1 MKVHSVRARARLNY
15 RQNIDANFLQEGRDL
30 PSCLD
35 SLQGGLKM
43 NQTKGVEQPYKRIWG
58 MLFVGWVFAYFDRT
72 ITGPVISWMI
82 ANDVAFLAD
91 SSNPYA
97 LGGLLGSL
105 FFAGYMLT
113 QFPGG
118 YFGDKYGHRNMIIL
132 SILWAGITT
141 VLTGLFEGLLVF
153 IALRVLTGL
162 GEGAFYSNDRSLIAQ
177 VTPPKKLGLGMG
189 IVMGGLS
196 VGLTLGLVGTIYL
209 IEWAVPFMGNDA
221 WKSPFLFLGVSTITV
236 ALIMFKVI
244 PKTADAK
251 AKPGGFAK
259 SIKGLGGYSL
269 VFLAVILGVYMITD
283 YAGLSE
289 GVMAA
294 IFTVFSI
301 GFVIYIYKTKK
312 EVRPVLKNRNLFL
325 LYLSAIPIMWHLWF
339 YSFWSVSIVQDFGGG
354 TLMTAAL
361 VASFNAIAGLIGFP
375 LGGFI
380 SDKVAHIEN
389 GRRNILLILTV
400 AFAASVFIFAFYLMS
415 GASSLAIMSAIL
427 FISGTLFFAVQS
439 IQHAF
444 ISDLAPA
451 EHRGSAFGLW
461 NLIAEFGALLSPV
474 ISGVMRD
481 RTQSW
486 GAPLLL
492 DAGLIAASCV
502 CLVFISTKVRKK
514 VKAVEP
520 ATAS

>member
-1 MKVHSVRARARLNY
+1 MY
-15 RQNIDANFLQEGRDL
+15 RSNV
-30 PSCLD
+30 
-35 SLQGGLKM
+35 
-43 NQTKGVEQPYKRIWG
+43 VEQPYKRVWG
-58 MLFVGWVFAYFDRT
+58 MLFLGWVFAYFDRT
-72 ITGPVISWMI
+72 ITGPVVSWMI

-118 YFGDKYGHRNMIIL
+118 YFGDKYGHRNMVIL

-141 VLTGLFEGLLVF
+141 LFTGLFEGLLVF

-177 VTPPKKLGLGMG
+177 VTPPRKVGLGMG

-209 IEWAVPFMGNDA
+209 IEWAVPYLGNDA
-221 WKSPFLFLGVSTITV
+221 WKSPFLILG
-236 ALIMFKVI
+236 ALTLLFGMIMFKGI
-244 PKTADAK
+244 PKSADQK
-251 AKPGGFAK
+251 SKPGGFKK
-259 SIKGLGGYSL
+259 SIKGLGTYSF
-269 VFLAVILGVYMITD
+269 VFLVIIMSVYIATD
-283 YAGLSE
+283 YLGLSE
-289 GVMAA
+289 AMMAA
-294 IFTVFSI
+294 IFTVLAI
-301 GFVIYIYKTKK
+301 GFVFYIYHSKK

-354 TLMTAAL
+354 TLLTAAL

-380 SDKVAHIEN
+380 SDKVAHKHN
-389 GRRNILLILTV
+389 GRRNILFILTV
-400 AFAASVFIFAFYLMS
+400 FFAISVFGFAFYLMS
-415 GASSLAIMSAIL
+415 GATSLVVMSAIL
-427 FISGTLFFAVQS
+427 FVSGILFFAVQS
-439 IQHAF
+439 IQHALV
-444 ISDLAPA
+444 SDLAPE

-474 ISGVMRD
+474 VAGILRD
-481 RTQSW
+481 TTNSW
-486 GAPLLL
+486 SAPLLL
-492 DAGLIAASCV
+492 DGGLVAASCI
-502 CLVFISTKVRKK
+502 CIILISVK
-514 VKAVEP
+514 VKSKSEGSEKLETKETEVV
-520 ATAS
+520 SS

>member
-1 MKVHSVRARARLNY
+1 MYNT
-15 RQNIDANFLQEGRDL
+15 NTE
-30 PSCLD
+30 
-35 SLQGGLKM
+35 
-43 NQTKGVEQPYKRIWG
+43 EQPYKRIWG

-72 ITGPVISWMI
+72 ITGPVVSWMI

-91 SSNPYA
+91 ASNPYA

-118 YFGDKYGHRNMIIL
+118 YFGDKYGHRNMVIL

-141 VLTGLFEGLLVF
+141 ILTGLTEGLLVF

-209 IEWAVPFMGNDA
+209 IEWSVPLLGNDA
-221 WKSPFLFLGVSTITV
+221 WKSPFLILGAGTIIV
-236 ALIMFKVI
+236 AIIMTKAI
-244 PKTADAK
+244 PKSADMK
-251 AKPGGFAK
+251 AKPDGFK
-259 SIKGLGGYSL
+259 NSVKGLSGYSF
-269 VFLAVILGVYMITD
+269 VFLVIIMGVYIATD
-283 YAGLSE
+283 YLGLSE
-289 GVMAA
+289 GLMAA

-301 GFVIYIYKTKK
+301 GFVVYIYKTKR

-375 LGGFI
+375 LGGYI
-380 SDKVAHIEN
+380 SDKVAHFEN
-389 GRRNILLILTV
+389 GRRNILFILTV

-415 GASSLAIMSAIL
+415 GATSLVVMSLIL
-427 FISGTLFFAVQS
+427 FVSGTLFFAVQS

-444 ISDLAPA
+444 ISDLAPV

-474 ISGVMRD
+474 ISGVLRD
-481 RTQSW
+481 KTDSW
-486 GAPLLL
+486 SAPLLL
-492 DAGLIAASCV
+492 DGGLVAASCI
-502 CLVFISTKVRKK
+502 CIILISTKVRRK
-514 VKAVEP
+514 VKLTVID
-520 ATAS
+520 TAKI

>member
-1 MKVHSVRARARLNY
+1 MV
-15 RQNIDANFLQEGRDL
+15 
-30 PSCLD
+30 
-35 SLQGGLKM
+35 
-43 NQTKGVEQPYKRIWG
+43 QTNEVEQPYKRIWG

-72 ITGPVISWMI
+72 ITGPVVSWMI

-91 SSNPYA
+91 ASNPYA

-141 VLTGLFEGLLVF
+141 VFTGLFEGLLVF

-209 IEWAVPFMGNDA
+209 IEWAVPFLGNNA
-221 WKSPFLFLGVSTITV
+221 WKSPFLLLGISTILV
-236 ALIMFKVI
+236 AIVMSKVI
-244 PKTADAK
+244 PKSADVK
-251 AKPGGFAK
+251 SKPHGFK
-259 SIKGLGGYSL
+259 NSVKGLGGYSL
-269 VFLAVILGVYMITD
+269 VFLVIIMAVYIVTD
-283 YAGLSE
+283 HLGLSE
-289 GVMAA
+289 GLMAA

-301 GFVIYIYKTKK
+301 GFVMYIYKTKK

-339 YSFWSVSIVQDFGGG
+339 YSFWSVSIVKDFGGG
-354 TLMTAAL
+354 TLTTAAL

-375 LGGFI
+375 LGGYI
-380 SDKVAHIEN
+380 SDRVAHYEN
-389 GRRNILLILTV
+389 GRRNTLFILTV
-400 AFAASVFIFAFYLMS
+400 AFAASVFIFAIYLMS
-415 GASSLAIMSAIL
+415 GATSLVIMSTIL
-427 FISGTLFFAVQS
+427 FISGLLFFAVQS

-474 ISGVMRD
+474 ISGVLRD
-481 RTQSW
+481 RTESW
-486 GAPLLL
+486 SAPLLL
-492 DAGLIAASCV
+492 DGGLVAVSCI
-502 CLVFISTKVRKK
+502 CIILISTKARRK
-514 VKAVEP
+514 VTSTEP
-520 ATAS
+520 VTA

>member
-1 MKVHSVRARARLNY
+1 
-15 RQNIDANFLQEGRDL
+15 
-30 PSCLD
+30 
-35 SLQGGLKM
+35 M
-43 NQTKGVEQPYKRIWG
+43 NTATEAEQPYKRIWG

-72 ITGPVISWMI
+72 ITGPVVSWMI

-118 YFGDKYGHRNMIIL
+118 YFGDKYGHRNMVIL
-132 SILWAGITT
+132 SLLWAGITT
-141 VLTGLFEGLLVF
+141 VMTGLFEGLLVF

-196 VGLTLGLVGTIYL
+196 VGLTLGLVGTVYL
-209 IEWAVPFMGNDA
+209 IEWAVPIMGNNA
-221 WKSPFLFLGVSTITV
+221 WKSPFLLLGASTIIV
-236 ALIMFKVI
+236 AIVMSRVI
-244 PKTADAK
+244 PKSADAK
-251 AKPGGFAK
+251 AKPDGFK
-259 SIKGLGGYSL
+259 NSVKGLGSYSII
-269 VFLAVILGVYMITD
+269 FLIIIMGVYIITD
-283 YAGLSE
+283 ALGLSE
-289 GVMAA
+289 GLIAA

-301 GFVIYIYKTKK
+301 GFVFYIYKTKK

-354 TLMTAAL
+354 TLLTAAL

-375 LGGFI
+375 LGGYI
-380 SDKVAHIEN
+380 SDKVASIEN
-389 GRRNILLILTV
+389 GRRNILFILTV

-415 GASSLAIMSAIL
+415 GASSLAVMSTIL

-474 ISGVMRD
+474 ISGVLRD
-481 RTQSW
+481 RTESW
-486 GAPLLL
+486 SAPLLL
-492 DAGLIAASCV
+492 DGALIAASCI
-502 CLVFISTKVRKK
+502 CIILISTRARKR
-514 VKAVEP
+514 VKASEP
-520 ATAS
+520 VTAQ

>member
-1 MKVHSVRARARLNY
+1 MHQTHEVVH
-15 RQNIDANFLQEGRDL
+15 
-30 PSCLD
+30 
-35 SLQGGLKM
+35 
-43 NQTKGVEQPYKRIWG
+43 PYKRIWG

-72 ITGPVISWMI
+72 ITGPVVSWMI
-82 ANDVAFLAD
+82 DNDVAFLAD
-91 SSNPYA
+91 ASNPYA

-118 YFGDKYGHRNMIIL
+118 YFGDKYGHRNMVIL

-141 VLTGLFEGLLVF
+141 IFTGLFEGLLVF

-209 IEWAVPFMGNDA
+209 IEWAVPYLGNDA
-221 WKSPFLFLGVSTITV
+221 WKSPFLLLGATTILVGIVMT
-236 ALIMFKVI
+236 KVI
-244 PKTADAK
+244 PISADVK
-251 AKPGGFAK
+251 SKPNGFK
-259 SIKGLGGYSL
+259 NSVKGLGGYSL
-269 VFLAVILGVYMITD
+269 VFLVIIMAVYIVTD
-283 YAGLSE
+283 SLGLSE
-289 GVMAA
+289 GLMAA
-294 IFTVFSI
+294 IFTVLAM

-339 YSFWSVSIVQDFGGG
+339 YSFWSVSIVKEFGGG
-354 TLMTAAL
+354 TLTTAAL

-375 LGGFI
+375 LGGYI
-380 SDKVAHIEN
+380 SDKVAQYEN
-389 GRRNILLILTV
+389 GRRNTLFVLTV
-400 AFAASVFIFAFYLMS
+400 AFAISVFIFAIYLMS
-415 GASSLAIMSAIL
+415 GATNLLIMSAIL
-427 FISGTLFFAVQS
+427 FISGILFFAVQS

-474 ISGVMRD
+474 ISGVLRD
-481 RTQSW
+481 KTESW

-492 DAGLIAASCV
+492 DGGLVAASCI
-502 CLVFISTKVRKK
+502 CIILISTKVRKK
-514 VKAVEP
+514 VESTETV
-520 ATAS
+520 TA

>member
-1 MKVHSVRARARLNY
+1 MNGAR
-15 RQNIDANFLQEGRDL
+15 E
-30 PSCLD
+30 
-35 SLQGGLKM
+35 
-43 NQTKGVEQPYKRIWG
+43 VEQPYKRIWS

-72 ITGPVISWMI
+72 ITGPVVSWMI
-82 ANDVAFLAD
+82 ANDVAFLAN

-118 YFGDKYGHRNMIIL
+118 YFGDKYGHRNMVIL

-141 VLTGLFEGLLVF
+141 LFTGLFEGLLVF

-196 VGLTLGLVGTIYL
+196 VGLTLGLVGTIYI
-209 IEWAVPFMGNDA
+209 IEWSVPYLGNDA
-221 WKSPFLFLGVSTITV
+221 WKSPFLILGVATIIV
-236 ALIMFKVI
+236 AFIMMKAI
-244 PKTADAK
+244 PKSADAK
-251 AKPGGFAK
+251 APADGFKK
-259 SIKGLGGYSL
+259 SVKGLGGYSL
-269 VFLAVILGVYMITD
+269 VFLVIIMGIYILTD
-283 YAGLSE
+283 YLGLSE
-289 GVMAA
+289 VIVAA
-294 IFTVFSI
+294 LFTVLAVL
-301 GFVIYIYKTKK
+301 FVVYIYKTKL

-375 LGGFI
+375 LGGYI
-380 SDKVAHIEN
+380 SDKVAHLEN
-389 GRRNILLILTV
+389 GRRNILFILTV
-400 AFAASVFIFAFYLMS
+400 AFAISVFVFAFYLMS
-415 GASSLAIMSAIL
+415 GATSLVIMSVIL

-461 NLIAEFGALLSPV
+461 NLIAEFGALMSPV
-474 ISGVMRD
+474 ISGILRD
-481 RTQSW
+481 KTQSW
-486 GAPLLL
+486 TAPLLL
-492 DAGLIAASCV
+492 DGALVAASCI
-502 CLVFISTKVRKK
+502 CIILISTKVAQKS
-514 VKAVEP
+514 KAKSTNTKL
-520 ATAS
+520 A